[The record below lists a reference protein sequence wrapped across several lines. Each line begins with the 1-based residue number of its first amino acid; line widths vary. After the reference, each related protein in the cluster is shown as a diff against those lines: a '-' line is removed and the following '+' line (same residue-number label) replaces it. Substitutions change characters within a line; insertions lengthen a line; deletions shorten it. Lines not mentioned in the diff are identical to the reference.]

1 MKRVTIKTMHLVNFR
16 GHKDLKINFSDL
28 TEISGD
34 NRLGKSTV
42 FDAFV
47 WGLFGKD
54 QFDRKDFEITPIVD
68 GKRLDR
74 VDSEVIIIIDYDGRE
89 MELKRVLHQKWVR
102 RRGTAE
108 EVFDGCETL
117 YYIND
122 VPLKAS
128 EYKARVDLMIEETV
142 FKLITNP
149 AAFLGLHW
157 TKQREF
163 LFQIA
168 GTVSDAEIAASDDR
182 FLKLL
187 DLVNGKSLIE
197 FKKEIAAR
205 KKKLKADLEDIN
217 PKIDQTTRLMPA
229 EQDWSKIE
237 SDIAEAEK
245 EIALIDAIL
254 SNHSKAVRAQYEDI
268 QGKRKQIDELKNKQR
283 EVVNEATQKEQQTT
297 FEVKRQ
303 RDEIESEISRG
314 KRAIQNTQ
322 SDIDSTNRMIQ
333 TTKTQIDAKEQ
344 EIDDLRAKWNAE
356 NEKEYTEKAGGL
368 FCPVYNFLCDNKQA
382 NLNYGEAQEKAK
394 TAFFEAK
401 QKELEKINEIG
412 AAKKKELTG
421 LQARMAE
428 LEIDLHNSNDYM
440 KECEKA
446 LVGLNEKL
454 SLYPVLEVKQVIA
467 SELPQ
472 WQEFETQIRKIESEI
487 EKVELNNPATD
498 TSEYTNS
505 KAYHNQNR
513 DMLKATLNNRDIISK
528 YKAEIKNLEIQAS
541 ELAQQIADLEK
552 QEFTI
557 DAFNKVKIDEC
568 DRRINRMFQ
577 IVKFQLFDK
586 TNEGNEFEACI
597 PLNKAGVPIAA
608 TNTAER
614 INAGLDIINTLSN
627 FYNVSAP
634 VFIDNSEAVNAF
646 IPTNAQMVNLRVTK
660 ESVLTIK

>member
-1 MKRVTIKTMHLVNFR
+1 MHLVNFR

-74 VDSEVIIIIDYDGRE
+74 VDSEVIILIDYDGRE

-283 EVVNEATQKEQQTT
+283 EVVNAATAKAQDDAFEENQKQASGKNEINNLEREA
-297 FEVKRQ
+297 RQ
-303 RDEIESEISRG
+303 ADENRDSIAKTVENYKANKASKESEII
-314 KRAIQNTQ
+314 K
-322 SDIDSTNRMIQ
+322 
-333 TTKTQIDAKEQ
+333 
-344 EIDDLRAKWNAE
+344 LREKWTAE
-356 NEKEYTEKAGGL
+356 NEKEYTAKAGCL
-368 FCPVYNFLCDNKQA
+368 ICPVFQTECSDPLATEKHT
-382 NLNYGEAQEKAK
+382 EAQEKAK
-394 TAFFEAK
+394 AAFFEAK
-401 QKELEKINEIG
+401 QSALAGIDKDGKLVKLDLEYCNEKIAEFEIKLN
-412 AAKKKELTG
+412 AATESVLI
-421 LQARMAE
+421 AE
-428 LEIDLHNSNDYM
+428 
-440 KECEKA
+440 
-446 LVGLNEKL
+446 EKL
-454 SLYPVLEVKQVIA
+454 KEAKAMYVDFETVRPKQVIA

-472 WQEFETQIRKIESEI
+472 WQEFETQIRKIEAEI